1 MDHVK
6 WRPGTGATRVEPIL
20 TRATQIF
27 AGIAGAAGV
36 ALAAAATH
44 AGNPELLNPAA
55 LVALTQ
61 AAALLLLSI
70 RKPGL
75 LRALAI
81 LCGVAGVVLFCGTM
95 ATLAFLGWRL
105 FTMSAP
111 AGGIL
116 LMLAWLMTGL
126 AFAFGPRN
134 GAGRE

>member
-1 MDHVK
+1 M
-6 WRPGTGATRVEPIL
+6 L

-36 ALAAAATH
+36 GLAAAATH

-61 AAALLLLSI
+61 AAVLLLLST
-70 RKPGL
+70 RKPGF
-75 LRALAI
+75 LRVLAI
-81 LCGVAGVVLFCGTM
+81 LCGVSGVILFCGTM

-105 FTMSAP
+105 FPMSAP

-116 LMLAWLMTGL
+116 LMIGWLMAGL
-126 AFAFGPRN
+126 AFAFSPR
-134 GAGRE
+134 GRAERE